1 MMDGLLYFTLYSM
14 CNGAQQNILG
24 QGPSKS

>member
-1 MMDGLLYFTLYSM
+1 M

-24 QGPSKS
+24 LGRVNQWVK